1 LHGNYLYLAQI
12 TECLENAIKEV
23 EFYMNGKS
31 APQPE
36 QVHMDF
42 ASEDAAFENAKF
54 EGRSGL
60 VMEFKYRYYQSES
73 IDGS

>member
-42 ASEDAAFENAKF
+42 ASEDAALRMQNLRKKRFSY
-54 EGRSGL
+54 G
-60 VMEFKYRYYQSES
+60 
-73 IDGS
+73 I